1 MKHVKFILHMKI
13 QQQLQHKNMKR
24 PKWCSGK
31 YIPQCYNLSF
41 NLEITKGYCK
51 NCQYYKEK

>member
-1 MKHVKFILHMKI
+1 MKHVKFISHMKI
-13 QQQLQHKNMKR
+13 QQQQLQHKNMKR

-51 NCQYYKEK
+51 NCQ